1 MAFLSASQSE
11 LLLALIEGS
20 AQGEPWEGM
29 LHTLVRQSGADCA
42 LLLIA
47 PLAGE
52 PPRQVRSI
60 HAPGPRITNPDPARL
75 AALGLSPS
83 APLRT
88 GRIYALEEILDFS
101 APEVLARQRAM
112 LAEMGIA
119 HGRALRLGSGGAGE
133 ALLLMARERE
143 DFPASLAATLS
154 NLAPHLTAALRL
166 DSELVRLQLQASMAE
181 EALARLGIGQIAFDP
196 LGRIVAIDPVA
207 RQALGF
213 GMPLPAQSMPRL
225 QLPAE
230 TALELERACATVV
243 GSGVGEAILLDPRRA
258 LWLVLRRA
266 DQHGATVIGTLRLPR
281 DKDPQSAVGM
291 LAAVHGL
298 SRREAA
304 LAEAMSRGES
314 IVEAGA
320 RLGLTRETARN
331 YSKRIY
337 AKTGTT
343 GQADLVRLIL
353 TGLAPLG

>member
-20 AQGEPWEGM
+20 AQGEPWEGV
-29 LHTLVRQSGADCA
+29 LRALVRQSGADCA
-42 LLLIA
+42 LLLA
-47 PLAGE
+47 SPLTGE
-52 PPRQVRSI
+52 PPRRILAI
-60 HAPGPRITNPDPARL
+60 HAPGPRFINPDPAWL

-83 APLRT
+83 AALRP
-88 GRIYALEEILDFS
+88 GRIYALEEILDFN

-119 HGRALRLGSGGAGE
+119 HGRALRLGADGAGE
-133 ALLLMARERE
+133 ALLFMARARE

-154 NLAPHLTAALRL
+154 SIAPHLAAALRL
-166 DSELVRLQLQASMAE
+166 DSEQARLQLQASMAE
-181 EALARLGIGQIAFDP
+181 EALARLGIGQIAFDTQ
-196 LGRIVAIDPVA
+196 GRVVAADPVA

-213 GMPLPAQSMPRL
+213 GMPFPAQPMPRL
-225 QLPAE
+225 QLPTE
-230 TALELERACATVV
+230 TALELERACATVA
-243 GSGVGEAILLDPRRA
+243 GSGIGEAILLDPRRG
-258 LWLVLRRA
+258 LWLALRKA
-266 DQHGATVIGTLRLPR
+266 DQPGTAVIGTLRLPQ
-281 DKDPQSAVGM
+281 DEEAQPAVGM
-291 LAAVHGL
+291 LAAIHGL

-337 AKTGTT
+337 AKTGTS